1 MKIIDNY
8 DSIVTELSNNK
19 SKLDL
24 FKEEYSL
31 ENLTLKINLGSF
43 VHEISRLLNILGSDV
58 NPLIKVN
65 CIIDRDR
72 LNELLKGNIIDVN
85 GNVTVDVRDFKLS
98 TFGNSS
104 LSFNKSDNM
113 IMPQL
118 IRIQYLVDGDFI
130 YDELYVDL
138 YSIYIDVNIC
148 TLYYS
153 LINFCDCDRLRDIIS
168 NLCIIKDKKVLIKD

>member
-1 MKIIDNY
+1 MKIIDN
-8 DSIVTELSNNK
+8 IVNELSNNK
-19 SKLDL
+19 NKLDL

-31 ENLTLKINLGSF
+31 RNTTIKINLGSF
-43 VHEISRLLNILGSDV
+43 VHEISKLLNILGSDV
-58 NPLIKVN
+58 FPLIKVN
-65 CIIDRDR
+65 CIIDSDR
-72 LNELLKGNIIDVN
+72 LNELLIGNIVDVKGNVLIDVK
-85 GNVTVDVRDFKLS
+85 DFKLS

-118 IRIQYLVDGDFI
+118 VRVQYLVDSDFK

-138 YSIYIDVNIC
+138 YSICIDVNIC

-153 LINFCDCDRLRDIIS
+153 LINFCDCDRIRDIIS
-168 NLCIIKDKKVLIKD
+168 NSCIIVDKKILIKD